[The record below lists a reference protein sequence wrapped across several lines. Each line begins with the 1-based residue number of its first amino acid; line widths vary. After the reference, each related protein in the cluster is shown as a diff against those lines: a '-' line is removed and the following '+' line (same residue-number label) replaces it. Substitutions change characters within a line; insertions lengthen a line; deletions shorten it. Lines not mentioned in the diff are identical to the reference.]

1 MNQEIKLHMALIQI
15 DNLAELLSDEPYFAF
30 FTSHLIPIK
39 CELERQLTCL
49 TNSDNS
55 TKIEH

>member
-15 DNLAELLSDEPYFAF
+15 DNLTELLSDEPYFAY

-39 CELERQLTCL
+39 YELERQLTCL

-55 TKIEH
+55 TKIEG